1 MRKQIVYLAFFIS
14 LVGQFILSPA
24 MAMPKFLHASSH
36 VYQPHV
42 SENNQPQASLI
53 PTAVLIAESFRLPHI
68 ADSQISCDSTAPNL
82 DLDGLG
88 DFSLVEIDCDALCEL
103 LGADNCVSHYVSA
116 PGIMEQEQFTTSAQ
130 SSTASV
136 QTVFWSLQ
144 TAELSP
150 INSPP
155 ISL

>member
-1 MRKQIVYLAFFIS
+1 FIS

>member
-53 PTAVLIAESFRLPHI
+53 PTAELIAESFRLPHI

-150 INSPP
+150 INPPP